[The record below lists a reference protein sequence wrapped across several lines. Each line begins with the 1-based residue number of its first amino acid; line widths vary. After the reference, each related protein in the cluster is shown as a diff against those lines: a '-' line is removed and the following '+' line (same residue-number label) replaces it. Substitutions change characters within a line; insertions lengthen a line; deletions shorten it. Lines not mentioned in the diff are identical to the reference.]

1 MYFYPASPATLVT
14 TLASTWGH
22 SPTQVSPVSVPA
34 FPPTALVQLST
45 QASPVSFPSSRLPAI
60 PLYPPL
66 VPTAWL
72 SFTVASNSLLPAKFL
87 PGLPKLF
94 ICRPWR
100 HHASLLQLPLSY
112 PVSPVHTSNIGS
124 QIYPLGH
131 GCLSSWIHL
140 VKNKNKYIWILQLS
154 YYWEL
159 RAPQTS
165 IIEVLAKS
173 FSDSILYH
181 LKQNIGRCY
190 HRVIT
195 NTRTISI
202 TWASLFIK

>member
-94 ICRPWR
+94 ICRPLAPPR
-100 HHASLLQLPLSY
+100 LSPATAPLISCLTCAHFKY
-112 PVSPVHTSNIGS
+112 RS

-195 NTRTISI
+195 NTSTISI